1 MARRILLKLLLMG
14 VVGSSAAVPLQSLM
28 ERHSARP
35 APSPAAVPVLEKT
48 ATPAT
53 TVPSAKPAGIPAVAA
68 PAATASPA
76 RPAAADPAAVPEPA
90 RPSPSSPS
98 HAATAAGRRTYVV
111 KEGDSLWS
119 IADKELGSAR
129 WVSRLAEAN
138 RGQIDPN
145 NLKVGQVLVIPDV
158 DADAPKYR

>member
-14 VVGSSAAVPLQSLM
+14 VVGASAAVPLQSLM

-53 TVPSAKPAGIPAVAA
+53 TVPPAKPAGTPAV
-68 PAATASPA
+68 AATASPA

-90 RPSPSSPS
+90 RPTPSSPP
-98 HAATAAGRRTYVV
+98 HAATSAGRRTYVV

-158 DADAPKYR
+158 DADAPKFR